1 MTRQVLI
8 ISIVLLSVSL
18 QKGYSQKN
26 YIKGFIVGFPSQS
39 GAGMGNLA
47 FERLDKNKNTSW
59 QLSLNF
65 AIGTFATDIG
75 VPNRKWVAIDRN
87 YYFTKENNFRNA
99 VFVSAFLEAGTRTIT
114 GGRPVLFNDSI
125 LKRRCD
131 FELNPG
137 IGLGRNFSLG
147 KKLFFQLYAAPKAI
161 IAFHKDKYYNKR
173 NSSYFYDKYSGL
185 KAGYRVMINL
195 CFPL

>member
-1 MTRQVLI
+1 VIKKLLFV
-8 ISIVLLSVSL
+8 SIAFLSLGMQS
-18 QKGYSQKN
+18 GFTQKN
-26 YIKGFIVGFPSQS
+26 YIKGFIIGFPSQS

-87 YYFTKENNFRNA
+87 YYFTKENGFRNA
-99 VFVSAFLEAGTRTIT
+99 VFVSAFLEAGSRRISA
-114 GGRPVLFNDSI
+114 GKPSNFNDSI
-125 LKRRCD
+125 LNRRHAV
-131 FELNPG
+131 ELNPG

-161 IAFHKDKYYNKR
+161 IAFHKDKYYSKR
-173 NSSYFYDKYSGL
+173 NSSYFYDKYSDL

>member
-1 MTRQVLI
+1 MTRQLLI
-8 ISIVLLSVSL
+8 ISIVLLNVSL

-26 YIKGFIVGFPSQS
+26 YIKGFIIGVPSQS

-59 QLSLNF
+59 QFSLNF

-75 VPNRKWVAIDRN
+75 VPNRKWITIDRN
-87 YYFTKENNFRNA
+87 CYFIKENDFRNA
-99 VFVSAFLEAGTRTIT
+99 VFVSAFLEAGTRKISA
-114 GGRPVLFNDSI
+114 GKPSNFNDSI
-125 LKRRCD
+125 LNSRHA

-147 KKLFFQLYAAPKAI
+147 KKLFFQLFAAPKAI
-161 IAFHKDKYYNKR
+161 IGFHKDKYYSKR
-173 NSSYFYDKYSGL
+173 NSSYFYDKYSDL
-185 KAGYRVMINL
+185 KAGYRIMINL